1 MGDESFY
8 HVGVSE
14 VGDLAAKKIDVD
26 ELSHCATAGT
36 SVANQELDGESHG
49 VI

>member
-1 MGDESFY
+1 MGDEAFY
-8 HVGVSE
+8 HVVFSE

-26 ELSHCATAGT
+26 ELSHCATAET
-36 SVANQELDGESHG
+36 SVANQELDGGSHG